1 MNKYIYTSILLLFF
15 CLSLKCQKVDFKKT
29 MDRLEKNVMETTDH
43 GVEDQWYG
51 VMNLPDLLLL
61 TIIDDKDLYYVFS
74 HPLQFK
80 ARLLKYINNDSVKW
94 EYKYFALGLLQ
105 GLCIEEYLPIA
116 ENIYN
121 LFDRKITSPPV
132 DLSKPIQA
140 NNFHPSLD
148 VLKLSIE
155 QGGLSLEICKNSNNL
170 LLKTLLNR
178 IIKNE
183 NIPKE
188 IKKYCNEILSGS
200 VYREKKKNLQMH
212 LLTIPIFECKNDKP
226 HFYSPHFYLSN

>member
-1 MNKYIYTSILLLFF
+1 
-15 CLSLKCQKVDFKKT
+15 
-29 MDRLEKNVMETTDH
+29 MDRLEKNVKETTQH

-61 TIIDDKDLYYVFS
+61 TIIEDKDLYYIFS

-80 ARLLKYINNDSVKW
+80 EQLLKYINDDSVKW

-105 GLCIEEYLPIA
+105 GLCIEEYLPVA

-121 LFDRKITSPPV
+121 LFDRKITSAPV
-132 DLSKPIQA
+132 DLSKPIGA

-155 QGGLSLEICKNSNNL
+155 QGNLSLEICKNSNNL
-170 LLKTLLNR
+170 LLKKLLNQV
-178 IIKNE
+178 INNE
-183 NIPKE
+183 KIPYE
-188 IKKYCNEILSGS
+188 IKKYCGEILSGS
-200 VYREKKKNLQMH
+200 IYWQKKMNLQKH
-212 LLTIPIFECKNDKP
+212 LVTIPIFECKNGKP
-226 HFYSPHFYLSN
+226 HFYTRHFYLGN